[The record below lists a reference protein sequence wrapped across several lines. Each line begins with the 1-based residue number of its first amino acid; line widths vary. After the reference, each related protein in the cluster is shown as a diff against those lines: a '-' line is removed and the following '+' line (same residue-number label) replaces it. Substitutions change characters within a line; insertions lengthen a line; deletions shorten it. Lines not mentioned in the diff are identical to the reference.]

1 MKPPS
6 YAEATLRPPP
16 PATSQTPS
24 EAPPSYEET
33 INAAPGRVVTTT
45 HTSQVFT
52 RQPREGTLQPG
63 PISILGSPIVTSQ
76 VSYYHSGVVNVQPDP
91 FPVLRTPIV
100 TTADTSRVFIH
111 PPVEV
116 GQRRHQAR
124 RGGGAHAA
132 PVQVV
137 VVTQPQPQQTIS
149 ITRLRNHPGYVRC
162 SKCHYKVTTVK
173 VLCPSSCSFFACIMI
188 LVGCFFCGCCLI
200 PFCIPSCWNVYHYC
214 PRCRKCIYVYDRGG
228 YGPFFF
234 SRISRMNIDNESCR
248 FTQC

>member
-1 MKPPS
+1 MEPPS

-16 PATSQTPS
+16 PPTYQTPS

-33 INAAPGRVVTTT
+33 INAAPVGVVTTT

-52 RQPREGTLQPG
+52 RHPREGTLQPG
-63 PISILGSPIVTSQ
+63 PISILGSPVVTTQ
-76 VSYYHSGVVNVQPDP
+76 VSSFHSGVVNVQPDP

-100 TTADTSRVFIH
+100 TTAGTSRVFIH

-124 RGGGAHAA
+124 GRGGGAHAA
-132 PVQVV
+132 PAQVV

-173 VLCPSSCSFFACIMI
+173 VLCPSSWSFFACIMI
-188 LVGCFFCGCCLI
+188 LVGCFFCGFCLI
-200 PFCIPSCWNVYHYC
+200 PFCIPSWWNVHHYC
-214 PRCRKCIYVYDRGG
+214 PRCHKCIYVYNRGG
-228 YGPFFF
+228 YGP
-234 SRISRMNIDNESCR
+234 
-248 FTQC
+248 

>member
-33 INAAPGRVVTTT
+33 SESQFLVPINAAPGRVVTTT

-52 RQPREGTLQPG
+52 RQPRE
-63 PISILGSPIVTSQ
+63 
-76 VSYYHSGVVNVQPDP
+76 VNVQPDP

-111 PPVEV
+111 PPVE
-116 GQRRHQAR
+116 GTS
-124 RGGGAHAA
+124 

>member
-52 RQPREGTLQPG
+52 RQPRE
-63 PISILGSPIVTSQ
+63 
-76 VSYYHSGVVNVQPDP
+76 VNVQPDP